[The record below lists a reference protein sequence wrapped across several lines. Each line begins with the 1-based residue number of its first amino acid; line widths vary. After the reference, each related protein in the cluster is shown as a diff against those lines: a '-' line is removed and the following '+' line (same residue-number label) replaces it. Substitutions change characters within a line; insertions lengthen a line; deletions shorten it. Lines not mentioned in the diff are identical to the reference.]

1 MNERATDERV
11 IEAAIALFARQ
22 GYNGTSV
29 REITRAADANLGAVT
44 YHFGGKRALYGRA
57 LERCIGPLALRIAA
71 ATRDGEGP
79 KGPGGTGAKGPDVA
93 GGAISRLE
101 AVVEVYFDY
110 LHERPELPQ
119 LMLQET
125 VAGRAPPAGALKL
138 VRSMLAAIAA
148 VIEEG
153 QAAGEIAAGDAHLL
167 AVSVVSQPLHLT
179 LAMNLLGEANAT
191 LPAARRRLLEHAR
204 SFIRSGLSPAGAATG
219 LVGES

>member
-1 MNERATDERV
+1 MNQRATDERV
-11 IEAAIALFARQ
+11 IEAAIGLFARQ
-22 GYNGTSV
+22 GYNGTSI

-44 YHFGGKRALYGRA
+44 YHFGGKRALYGQA
-57 LERCIGPLALRIAA
+57 LERCIGPLAERVATAA
-71 ATRDGEGP
+71 RG
-79 KGPGGTGAKGPDVA
+79 A
-93 GGAISRLE
+93 GGAIARLE
-101 AVVEVYFDY
+101 AVMEVYFDY

-153 QAAGEIAAGDAHLL
+153 QAAGEIAAGEARLL

-179 LAMNLLGEANAT
+179 LATSLLDQADAT
-191 LPAARRRLLEHAR
+191 LPAARGRLLEHAR
-204 SFIRSGLSPAGAATG
+204 AFIRSGLSPAGAATEPM
-219 LVGES
+219 GES